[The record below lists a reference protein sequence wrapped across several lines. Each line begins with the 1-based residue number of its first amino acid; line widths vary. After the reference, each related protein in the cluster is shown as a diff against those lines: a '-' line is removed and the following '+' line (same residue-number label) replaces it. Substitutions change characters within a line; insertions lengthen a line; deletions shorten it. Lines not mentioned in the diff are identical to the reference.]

1 MATDKGLE
9 EIPESQIES
18 NYDEITDSFD
28 SMNLKSELLRGVYA
42 YGFERPSAIQQRAI
56 MPVIKGS
63 DVIAQAQSGTGK
75 TATFSISVL
84 QKLDPNVKAC
94 QALILAPTRELA
106 QQIQKVVVAIGD
118 FMNVECHAC
127 IGGTSVR
134 DDMKALGDG
143 PQVVVGTPG
152 RVQDMIQRRVL
163 KTDSMKMFVL
173 DEADEM
179 LSRGFTEQIYDIFQL
194 LPQSTQV
201 VLLSATM
208 PQDVLEV
215 TTKFMRDPVRILVKK
230 DELTLEGI
238 KQFYIA
244 VEKEDWKLDTLSDL
258 YETVTITQAVIFCN
272 TRRKVDWLT
281 NKLTE
286 RDFTVSAMHGDMDQ
300 GQRDLI
306 MKEFR
311 SGSSRVLIATD
322 LLARGIDVQ
331 QVSLVINYD
340 LPANRENYIH
350 RIGRGGRF
358 GRKGVAINFVTADDV
373 RMMREI
379 EQFYSTQI
387 EEMPMNV
394 AAASSSKCHIT
405 YIMPPPESEWMLWAM
420 RLKTWVAA
428 ELNQASQGVRAIET
442 RCTKLEETTAFNA
455 LKSDVERLSA
465 SNEHLQHTNTAL
477 HDRILEVES
486 ESITRDR
493 NSATEL
499 EELREVSRLLS
510 QQLKDVIEDCN
521 QVKRESRATEERQ
534 RREQEEMKQQ
544 ITGLMSSIEVSN
556 KRKAEHRA
564 SSEAT
569 SVEDCAAQA
578 SEPPAALSHPQ
589 QLYSIISQGNETY
602 PEYLASGEA
611 FVREILRQSETQA
624 VKAYVKGMKQ
634 RFRRQAVWAALEAKG
649 WTWAKARHEI
659 QMIIDEGKK
668 RRQRRR
674 TMQLPS
680 LGKVD

>member
-1 MATDKGLE
+1 MD
-9 EIPESQIES
+9 
-18 NYDEITDSFD
+18 
-28 SMNLKSELLRGVYA
+28 LKSELLRGVYA

-56 MPVIKGS
+56 MPVIKGN

-84 QKLDPNVKAC
+84 QKIDPSIKAC

-118 FMNVECHAC
+118 FMQIECHAC

-143 PQVVVGTPG
+143 PQVIVGTPG
-152 RVQDMIQRRVL
+152 RVHDMIQRRVL

-215 TTKFMRDPVRILVKK
+215 TTKFMRDPIRILVKR

-244 VEKEDWKLDTLSDL
+244 VEKEEWKLDTLSDL

-281 NKLTE
+281 DKLTA

-300 GQRDLI
+300 GQRDVI

-394 AAASSSKCHIT
+394 AGKFDISRLSYEHIL
-405 YIMPPPESEWMLWAM
+405 IS
-420 RLKTWVAA
+420 
-428 ELNQASQGVRAIET
+428 T
-442 RCTKLEETTAFNA
+442 RCRPHLDTTSTQPLQSPSSTVPRPHLAVRYW
-455 LKSDVERLSA
+455 VER
-465 SNEHLQHTNTAL
+465 
-477 HDRILEVES
+477 
-486 ESITRDR
+486 
-493 NSATEL
+493 
-499 EELREVSRLLS
+499 
-510 QQLKDVIEDCN
+510 
-521 QVKRESRATEERQ
+521 
-534 RREQEEMKQQ
+534 
-544 ITGLMSSIEVSN
+544 
-556 KRKAEHRA
+556 
-564 SSEAT
+564 
-569 SVEDCAAQA
+569 
-578 SEPPAALSHPQ
+578 
-589 QLYSIISQGNETY
+589 
-602 PEYLASGEA
+602 GE
-611 FVREILRQSETQA
+611 
-624 VKAYVKGMKQ
+624 K
-634 RFRRQAVWAALEAKG
+634 
-649 WTWAKARHEI
+649 H
-659 QMIIDEGKK
+659 
-668 RRQRRR
+668 RRR
-674 TMQLPS
+674 
-680 LGKVD
+680 